1 MIEPAMQLVTTV
13 EPYLRPAMLTFLRVA
28 AALALLPAFGEQ
40 TIPLRVRLGLALA
53 FTALVL
59 PAVADD
65 HVGTALLLPA
75 ATETVAGL
83 LIGLSLRLMVMGLQ
97 MAATIAA
104 QSSSLSQLFA
114 GVAVEPL
121 PALGTV
127 FTWAALA
134 LAVQA
139 GLHVKLCA
147 LFIASHDILPAG
159 RFPSGEDVA
168 RWGSAQIAQVTSLAF
183 SLALPFVLGGLLWN
197 VALGAVN
204 RAMPQLMM
212 AFIGAPA
219 LALGS
224 LILTAL
230 ATPAILF
237 LWLQNFDAL
246 LARPF
251 MPTQP

>member
-1 MIEPAMQLVTTV
+1 MIEPAMQLLATV
-13 EPYLRPAMLTFLRVA
+13 EPHLRPAMLAFLRVA
-28 AALALLPAFGEQ
+28 AALAVLPAFGEQ

-53 FTALVL
+53 FTALIL
-59 PAVADD
+59 PAVAER
-65 HVGTALLLPA
+65 HVGTALLVPA
-75 ATETVAGL
+75 AAETVAGL
-83 LIGLSLRLMVMGLQ
+83 LIGLSLRLMITGLQ

-114 GVAVEPL
+114 GVSVEPL
-121 PALGTV
+121 PALGTL

-134 LAVQA
+134 LAVHA
-139 GLHVKLCA
+139 GLHIKLCA
-147 LFIASHDILPAG
+147 LFILSHDILPAG

-168 RWGSAQIAQVTSLAF
+168 RWGSAHVAQLTSLAF
-183 SLALPFVLGGLLWN
+183 SLALPFVFGGLLWN

-219 LALGS
+219 LAFGS
-224 LILTAL
+224 LVLTAL

-237 LWLQNFDAL
+237 LWLQGFDAV

-251 MPTQP
+251 GPAVP